1 MNGDS
6 FHRDSVWLKSRSKP
20 QNISTENKVL
30 RIVEFFCGGGGFA
43 EGIAEA
49 CRRIGIK
56 KEIYFANEYNED
68 LLAIYKSNHKPE
80 NYSSNDIL
88 NYLDP
93 VQPRNF
99 DKAIMKSNPHKY
111 PAIRTG
117 KKTKKE
123 LDFFVKYPELG
134 NVDLLAGGPPCQGN
148 SDLNNKSRRV
158 DEKNLLYFTML
169 RFSRLFRPKIVI
181 IENVKQVIHSKQK
194 VVQRSRNGFEKLG
207 YSVQMLTIK
216 GSDLGVAQ
224 KRERH
229 FFLASRIGKVDVS
242 LLENGI
248 PEFMSNPRTVRWAIE
263 EIDESLLNQDLF
275 NTTANSNAENISRMN
290 WLIDNDEY
298 DLPNHLRPDCHKNG
312 HSYPAVYGR
321 MYPDKPS
328 DTISTGFASNGQ
340 GRFTHPWAKPGR
352 TITPHEAAAIQS
364 FPEYYLWPASGIGI
378 LRTAIGNAVPPLL
391 AMHVAMAAIKL
402 ISSEN

>member
-1 MNGDS
+1 M
-6 FHRDSVWLKSRSKP
+6 
-20 QNISTENKVL
+20 
-30 RIVEFFCGGGGFA
+30 
-43 EGIAEA
+43 
-49 CRRIGIK
+49 
-56 KEIYFANEYNED
+56 
-68 LLAIYKSNHKPE
+68 
-80 NYSSNDIL
+80 
-88 NYLDP
+88 
-93 VQPRNF
+93 
-99 DKAIMKSNPHKY
+99 
-111 PAIRTG
+111 
-117 KKTKKE
+117 
-123 LDFFVKYPELG
+123 
-134 NVDLLAGGPPCQGN
+134 
-148 SDLNNKSRRV
+148 
-158 DEKNLLYFTML
+158 
-169 RFSRLFRPKIVI
+169 
-181 IENVKQVIHSKQK
+181 
-194 VVQRSRNGFEKLG
+194 
-207 YSVQMLTIK
+207 QMLTIK

-364 FPEYYLWPASGIGI
+364 FPSIIYGLHQ
-378 LRTAIGNAVPPLL
+378 V
-391 AMHVAMAAIKL
+391 
-402 ISSEN
+402 